1 MNIIKILCYDRIE
14 VSEVIDVNKM
24 NESKECGIC
33 QHWHFLNKGFKFQSY
48 VYMGC
53 HDLVMISINTNDIA
67 ILKIEGDDYCCIIS
81 RISKSEVINLMEIID
96 LTEKVEHYKTEMLLS
111 HIKLSKE
118 ILAFGDIEIEKTK
131 P

>member
-1 MNIIKILCYDRIE
+1 
-14 VSEVIDVNKM
+14 
-24 NESKECGIC
+24 
-33 QHWHFLNKGFKFQSY
+33 
-48 VYMGC
+48 
-53 HDLVMISINTNDIA
+53 
-67 ILKIEGDDYCCIIS
+67 
-81 RISKSEVINLMEIID
+81 MEIID